1 MRRLARIAIAAL
13 VVGTAVSH
21 LHAEEPE
28 TVVITLHAKP
38 GAAAELEKVVARHWE
53 TARRLK
59 LVRDEAGH
67 LTMRGVEQGDQTFVM
82 EVFTWRDAAIPDAA
96 PKEIQAIWAEMNALV
111 EKRGGRPGLTIDQ
124 VSIVA
129 GGQAQR

>member
-1 MRRLARIAIAAL
+1 MRTCARILVVALVLGTAIARLRA
-13 VVGTAVSH
+13 G
-21 LHAEEPE
+21 EPE
-28 TVVITLHAKP
+28 TVVITLHAKS
-38 GAAAELEKVVARHWE
+38 GKAADLERVVAKHWE

-67 LTMRGVEQGDQTFVM
+67 LTLRGIEQGDQAFVM

-96 PKEIQAIWAEMNALV
+96 PKEILAIWAEMNALV
-111 EKRGGRPGLTIDQ
+111 EPRGGRPGLTIDQ

-129 GGQAQR
+129 SGQDQR